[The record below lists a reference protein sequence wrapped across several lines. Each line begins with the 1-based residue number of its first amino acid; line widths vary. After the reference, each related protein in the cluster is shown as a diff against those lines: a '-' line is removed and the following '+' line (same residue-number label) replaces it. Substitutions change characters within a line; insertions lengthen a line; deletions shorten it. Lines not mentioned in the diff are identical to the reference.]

1 MGPIETLWGVL
12 VLVFILIALV
22 RGYHKELGVTVLLL
36 IVLFLELQFGDAIEM
51 RLKQQILPRLIT
63 ALGGDPKTSVELE
76 NFLLLLVFQGLLLA
90 VLFATY
96 AGRTFSFPGTPP
108 RGVEGTFFNII
119 VGLVN
124 GYLFTGTLWY
134 YLHKYQYP
142 YLKEWGLFDPTLLSD
157 RALRMLRYVP
167 PALFHDHPEFLAAF
181 AGILVILSVRK

>member
-1 MGPIETLWGVL
+1 MGPIETLWGVV
-12 VLVFILIALV
+12 VLIFVVIALV

-36 IVLFLELQFGDAIEM
+36 IVLFLELQFGDAVEA
-51 RLKQQILPRLIT
+51 RLKAQILPRVIS

-76 NFLLLLVFQGLLLA
+76 NLLLLLIYQGLLIA
-90 VLFATY
+90 VVFATY
-96 AGRTFSFPGTPP
+96 AGRTFSFPGAPP
-108 RGVEGTFFNII
+108 RGAEGTFFNII

-134 YLHKYQYP
+134 YLHKYDYP
-142 YLKEWGLFDPTLLSD
+142 YLKQWGLFDPTLLTE
-157 RALRMLRYVP
+157 RALHMLRYVP